1 MSEAN
6 DVDLLVRQYQQLF
19 WLAARDIVFF
29 STYNEEIEDWD
40 NGFHAAV
47 NCNDTFYYACADAEG
62 LAPGEAYKVR
72 DFYER
77 YGWAGVVAWA
87 AKKRGAEPLKELQDD
102 KYSEAMAEL
111 SSA

>member
-6 DVDLLVRQYQQLF
+6 DVDLLVRQYEHLF
-19 WLAARDIVFF
+19 WLAAEDIVFF
-29 STYNEEIEDWD
+29 SHYNSEIEDYD
-40 NGFHAAV
+40 GGFHAAV
-47 NCNDTFYYACADAEG
+47 NCNDTFNYASVDAED
-62 LAPGEAYKVR
+62 LAPGQAHKVR

-87 AKKRGAEPLKELQDD
+87 SKKRGIEPLKELQDD
-102 KYSEAMAEL
+102 KYREAMAEL